1 MSKVQ
6 LRGIYG
12 KKRRKLRKKAIAR
25 EVKRLTNV
33 IQKEQRTN
41 RRLAKMIVKMSLR
54 RGKVP
59 YKFDDER

>member
-1 MSKVQ
+1 MVSTE
-6 LRGIYG
+6 